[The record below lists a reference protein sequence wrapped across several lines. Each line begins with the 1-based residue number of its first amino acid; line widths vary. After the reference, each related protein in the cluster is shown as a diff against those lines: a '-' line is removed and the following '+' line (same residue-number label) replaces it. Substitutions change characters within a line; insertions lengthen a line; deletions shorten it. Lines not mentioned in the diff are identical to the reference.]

1 MKPRRSD
8 KVSVKS
14 AVIQNDKATGNKARA
29 RSDVWYY
36 PSTEDLV
43 LLVHRRTRAIMI
55 GSIK

>member
-1 MKPRRSD
+1 MKARRSD
-8 KVSVKS
+8 KVLVKS
-14 AVIQNDKATGNKARA
+14 AVIQNDKATGNKAQA

-43 LLVHRRTRAIMI
+43 LLVHRRIRAIMI